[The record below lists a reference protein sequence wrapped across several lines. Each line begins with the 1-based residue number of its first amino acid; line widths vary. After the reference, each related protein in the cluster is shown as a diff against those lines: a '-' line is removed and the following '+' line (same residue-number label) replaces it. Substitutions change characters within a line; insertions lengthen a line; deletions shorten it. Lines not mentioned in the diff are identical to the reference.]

1 MPRGRKRGEDRFVP
15 EPTWIGPFLDALGV
29 TGNVGASA
37 QIAGIDVTGVYRRKT
52 RNKDFRE
59 QWAAVLS
66 AREARAS
73 GVVAA
78 PVALPA
84 GEDGSAGGISVAGG
98 PAGEI
103 SPGGMSVSGGSAG
116 GGAVGGG
123 AGGVIAAAA
132 AMGLTPRM
140 TASGVKLARV
150 GTRRWSAK
158 PEAQFLAAI
167 ANCAN
172 MAAAAASVG
181 FSKAAVSKRRLKD
194 PRFAMRWDMA
204 MEVGQVRIRAGLI
217 AQAARAFDSDD
228 LPLEGEVVLPPM
240 SNAERMAVAKMSLG
254 RKQGTWTGVGP
265 DPFIAQAAAMT
276 EGEQEDL
283 TDRLLEKLWRT
294 RKLIM
299 KERRAK
305 GGIEVGRLVLP
316 PGFVWQGDG
325 PMPLLPGQDDDQ
337 GWDALPARLAAGE
350 ARRRAAGRDG

>member
-1 MPRGRKRGEDRFVP
+1 M
-15 EPTWIGPFLDALGV
+15 
-29 TGNVGASA
+29 
-37 QIAGIDVTGVYRRKT
+37 
-52 RNKDFRE
+52 
-59 QWAAVLS
+59 
-66 AREARAS
+66 
-73 GVVAA
+73 
-78 PVALPA
+78 
-84 GEDGSAGGISVAGG
+84 
-98 PAGEI
+98 
-103 SPGGMSVSGGSAG
+103 
-116 GGAVGGG
+116 
-123 AGGVIAAAA
+123 
-132 AMGLTPRM
+132 
-140 TASGVKLARV
+140 
-150 GTRRWSAK
+150 
-158 PEAQFLAAI
+158 
-167 ANCAN
+167 
-172 MAAAAASVG
+172 
-181 FSKAAVSKRRLKD
+181 
-194 PRFAMRWDMA
+194 
-204 MEVGQVRIRAGLI
+204 RIRAGLI

-254 RKQGTWTGVGP
+254 RKQGMGTGVGP